1 MGCGTIPNSHANLLR
16 SEHLVTCAAKVML
29 TLTSSSAL
37 NNATTLF
44 SPSAQ
49 ERLCSSWRTRAPG
62 LCPLSKEPEQVQG
75 EACWLS
81 LAFPLTLSLTV
92 GLWPPQVV
100 GKTSSPAW
108 GLSGAGAAHPSVPS
122 PGIAA
127 VAWALQDR
135 AEEFS
140 SSCCCQDGTV
150 SGQGLKSQDS
160 APAAAVVKPSS

>member
-49 ERLCSSWRTRAPG
+49 ERLCSSWRTRAPR
-62 LCPLSKEPEQVQG
+62 LCPLSKEPGQVQG

-81 LAFPLTLSLTV
+81 LTFPLTLSLTV

-108 GLSGAGAAHPSVPS
+108 GLSGSRSYPSLHAFSRNSSSSLGS
-122 PGIAA
+122 PGPGRGIQQLLLLPGWHG
-127 VAWALQDR
+127 VRSGTQKPR
-135 AEEFS
+135 FS
-140 SSCCCQDGTV
+140 PCSCCG
-150 SGQGLKSQDS
+150 
-160 APAAAVVKPSS
+160 